1 VKFTYEPGAT
11 PIDLDGA
18 KDLIPQLTTQEQLN
32 AFEQTNIAAAM
43 DWARKSRKLKTELLS
58 VDGLCLVH
66 RKMFSETWKW
76 AGAFRRKDLNIG
88 VPWAQIPEKLK
99 MLCDDVAYWD
109 QHHTYLPAE
118 IAVRFH
124 HRLVQIHPF
133 INGNGRMSRLAADLF
148 LLHRKHSPLTWGSS
162 INLLDANPDRS
173 EYIAALREADHGQI
187 GRLLKFAI
195 G

>member
-18 KDLIPQLTTQEQLN
+18 KDLIPPLTTQEQLN

-124 HRLVQIHPF
+124 HRLVQIH
-133 INGNGRMSRLAADLF
+133 
-148 LLHRKHSPLTWGSS
+148 RKHSPLTWGSS